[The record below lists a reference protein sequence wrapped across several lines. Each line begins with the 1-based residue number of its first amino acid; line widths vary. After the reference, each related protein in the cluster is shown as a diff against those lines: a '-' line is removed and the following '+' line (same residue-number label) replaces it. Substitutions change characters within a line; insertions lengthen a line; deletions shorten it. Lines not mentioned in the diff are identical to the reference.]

1 MKQLLLITIIF
12 LSTITSFSQNKNL
25 TIDEAVMSQWREL
38 YPSNYRNLQWQG
50 NSSNFTFQDYN
61 TIYQQ
66 SVSKADSII
75 LLTLK
80 ALNQSLRIEGYDT
93 LKSLPAIKWE
103 SETEFHFT
111 TGSAWYAYSTLH
123 KKISSRIRIPENA
136 ENITLNYSKKMIAF
150 TNDNNI
156 YLVGIDNRIIPITEY
171 SDKNIVNGQT
181 VSRNEFGITKGI
193 FWSPKGNLLGFYRK
207 DEHKV
212 MEYPLV
218 DITQHEAKLKSL
230 KYPMAGSPSENI
242 SFGIYDLN
250 SKKTH
255 FIEDKDTVS
264 EKYLTNISWDPQEQ
278 YIYIQVLNRAQ
289 NQMKLNKYKVSNG
302 EFEKTLFEE
311 KHPKYVEP
319 QYPITFLP
327 NHSEQFIYQSRRDGY
342 NHAYLYDTAGT
353 LIKQLT
359 KGNFEITQMIFVGK
373 RTIYFESTEPNP
385 LERHFYKVDISS
397 EKKYKLTSEKG
408 THSVIFNSNESYFI
422 DTYSNI
428 KLPNCVDIVSTNGK
442 IIRNALTAVNPLKNY
457 KMPEMQMGTIK
468 AADGITDLYYR
479 LIKPTEFDSL
489 TKYPAIVYVYGG
501 PHAQLV
507 EDSWLGG
514 ARLWEYYMAQKG
526 YILFTVDNRGSANRG
541 IEFEN
546 VIHRQCGVNE
556 MKDQMEGINFLKSLP
571 FVDMERI
578 GVHGWSYGGFMT
590 LSLMVNYPEIFKV
603 GVAGG
608 PVTDWSYYEVM
619 YGERYMDT
627 PAENPQGFMYTSLLE
642 RTKNLKGKA
651 LIIHGALDNTV
662 VWQQSQ
668 LFLNECIKNQIPID
682 YFVYPKAE
690 HNVRGYD
697 RIHLMQKVTSYF
709 DDYLK

>member
-1 MKQLLLITIIF
+1 MKKLFLISFIF
-12 LSTITSFSQNKNL
+12 LSTTTSFSQNKNF

-38 YPSNYRNLQWQG
+38 SPLNYRNVQWKG
-50 NSSNFTFQDYN
+50 NSSNYTFQDYN
-61 TIYQQ
+61 NIYQQ
-66 SVSKADSII
+66 SVSNADSII
-75 LLTLK
+75 LLSLRG
-80 ALNQSLRIEGYDT
+80 LNQSLLIEGCDT
-93 LKSLPAIKWE
+93 LISLPAIIWE
-103 SETEFHFT
+103 TETEFHFN
-111 TGSAWYAYSTLH
+111 TGSSWFAYSILQ
-123 KKISSRIRIPENA
+123 KKITSRIKIPEEA
-136 ENITLNYSKKMIAF
+136 ENITLNYLNKIIAY
-150 TNDNNI
+150 TNGNNI
-156 YLVGIDNRIIPITEY
+156 YLIGIVNKIIPITES
-171 SDKNIVNGQT
+171 SDKNMVNGQT
-181 VSRNEFGITKGI
+181 VSRNEFGITNGI

-218 DITQHEAKLKSL
+218 DITKHDAKLKSL
-230 KYPMAGSPSENI
+230 KYPMAGAPSENI
-242 SFGIYDLN
+242 SLGIYDLN

-264 EKYLTNISWDPQEQ
+264 EKYLTNISWDTKEQ

-289 NQMKLNKYKVSNG
+289 NHMKLNKYKVSTG
-302 EFEKTLFEE
+302 EFVKTLFEE

-319 QYPITFLP
+319 QNPITFLL
-327 NHSEQFIYQSRRDGY
+327 NNSEQFIYQSRRDGY
-342 NHAYLYDTAGT
+342 NHAYLYDTTGT

-359 KGNFEITQMIFVGK
+359 KGNFEITKLIFVGK

-385 LERHFYKVDISS
+385 LERHFFKVDLSS
-397 EKKYKLTSEKG
+397 GKKYKRTSAEG
-408 THSVIFNSNESYFI
+408 THSVLFNSNESHFI

-428 KLPNCVDIVSTNGK
+428 KLPNCVDIVATNGK

-457 KMPEMQMGTIK
+457 NMPELQMGTIK
-468 AADGITDLYYR
+468 AADGTTDLYYR
-479 LIKPTEFDSL
+479 LIKPTNFDSL
-489 TKYPAIVYVYGG
+489 TKYPAIIYVYGG
-501 PHAQLV
+501 PHDQLV

-541 IEFEN
+541 LEFEN
-546 VIHRQCGVNE
+546 VIHRQCGVTE
-556 MKDQMEGINFLKSLP
+556 MKDQMEGINFLNSLP
-571 FVDMERI
+571 FVDMGRI

-627 PAENPQGFMYTSLLE
+627 PAENPQGYMYTSLLE

-651 LIIHGALDNTV
+651 LIIHGAMDNTV
-662 VWQQSQ
+662 VWQHSQ